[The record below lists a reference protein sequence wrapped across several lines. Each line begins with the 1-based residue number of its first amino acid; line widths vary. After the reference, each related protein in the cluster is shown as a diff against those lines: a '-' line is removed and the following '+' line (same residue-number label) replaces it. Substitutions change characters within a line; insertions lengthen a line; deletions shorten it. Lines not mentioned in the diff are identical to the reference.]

1 MEHGEQTA
9 PKPAEPTPRVRF
21 VALRGREPLTLLRFH
36 PRITVLSGFGDGIGA
51 WLSGAFARGPAG
63 APEGFVE
70 IAGERVALS
79 AVPAAVCE
87 GGECPLIDAATIEHD
102 LQLTANPTA
111 DLGSELEA
119 IDAAIQNARRRQ
131 QMLAERVSVLDDEMA
146 RVETRVADL
155 QATKAP
161 ARRNVLARDRSEDA
175 AQLEQL
181 LENLAVA
188 AELPKAQDPAAE
200 ALARAFDALDHAARR
215 HRNRDEIEEEL
226 RKWELVTRE
235 ARSRLSERRA
245 TAPHIESSDLAE
257 ASRLRE
263 AIREAHDRRPRVLRK
278 RAEDD
283 ITALEGELRALL
295 DRLGARSY
303 EDLMLLG
310 TGLGSA
316 ATDLAIRE
324 ATNVVAA
331 AERRCAELQAELSQ
345 PDLDDL
351 RSERQELVERAVSIL
366 GYDPGRDPARALR
379 EYRVEP
385 QQYTD
390 AQVALARKLRDLGA
404 RVDGTPEQTAQR
416 LIDEWQATRAEHERG
431 FAELQRL
438 DDELSEQERVAR
450 EGRTMRARLTRELEQ
465 RSTEIE
471 DLSFDRRRLA
481 ERLQQAR
488 PLSAGPV
495 GAITPSIVDRAIA
508 TTLRRDGISA
518 ATLPIVIDNPLEIIA
533 PEFRNRA
540 LDAIARS
547 AGTAQ
552 IVIVTDDDA
561 AVQWAH
567 QVGDTVA
574 LAWTADGARGF
585 MAERSAR
592 QASA

>member
-1 MEHGEQTA
+1 MEHGEPAA
-9 PKPAEPTPRVRF
+9 PAPTEPTPRVRF
-21 VALRGREPLTLLRFH
+21 VALRGREPRTLLRFH

-70 IAGERVALS
+70 IAGERLALS
-79 AVPAAVCE
+79 AIPPAIYEA
-87 GGECPLIDAATIEHD
+87 GECPLIDAATIEHD
-102 LQLTANPTA
+102 LQLIANPTA
-111 DLGSELEA
+111 DLGFELEA
-119 IDAAIQNARRRQ
+119 IDAAIQNAQRRK
-131 QMLAERVSVLDDEMA
+131 QMLSERRGALDEEIA
-146 RVETRVADL
+146 RIEARLADL

-181 LENLAVA
+181 LENLAA
-188 AELPKAQDPAAE
+188 ATELPKAQDPAAE

-215 HRNRDEIEEEL
+215 HRNRDEIEEEF
-226 RKWELVTRE
+226 RKWELVTAE
-235 ARSRLSERRA
+235 ARSRLAERRA
-245 TAPHIESSDLAE
+245 TAPRAAPSDLAE
-257 ASRLRE
+257 AARLRE
-263 AIREAHDRRPRVLRK
+263 AIREAHDRRPRMLRK
-278 RAEDD
+278 RADDD

-295 DRLGARSY
+295 GRLGVRSY

-310 TGLGSA
+310 TGLGSGD
-316 ATDLAIRE
+316 TDLAIRE

-351 RSERQELVERAVSIL
+351 RSERQDLVERAASIL
-366 GYDPGRDPARALR
+366 GHDPGRKPADTLR

-385 QQYTD
+385 QQYAD
-390 AQVALARKLRDLGA
+390 AHVALARKLRDLGA
-404 RVDGTPEQTAQR
+404 RVEGTPEQTAQR
-416 LIDEWQATRAEHERG
+416 LIDDWQATRAEHERG

-438 DDELSEQERVAR
+438 DDELADQERVAR

-488 PLSAGPV
+488 PLSSGPI

-508 TTLRRDGISA
+508 TTLRRDAVGD
-518 ATLPIVIDNPLEIIA
+518 ATLPIVIDNPLEIFA

-540 LDAIARS
+540 LDALARS

-552 IVIVTDDDA
+552 IVIITDDDA
-561 AVQWAH
+561 AVEWAH
-567 QVGDTVA
+567 HVGDAVA

>member
-1 MEHGEQTA
+1 MEHGDLA
-9 PKPAEPTPRVRF
+9 PPTTTEPTPRVRF

-36 PRITVLSGFGDGIGA
+36 PRITVLSGFGEGIGA
-51 WLSGAFARGPAG
+51 WLAGAFARGPAG
-63 APEGFVE
+63 APDGFAE
-70 IAGERVALS
+70 TSGERVVLS
-79 AVPAAVCE
+79 ALPPVVY

-102 LQLTANPTA
+102 LQLIANPSA
-111 DLGSELEA
+111 ELGYELEA
-119 IDAAIQNARRRQ
+119 IDAAIQNAQRRKQ
-131 QMLAERVSVLDDEMA
+131 ILAERVTVLDEEVA
-146 RVETRVADL
+146 RIESRLADL

-188 AELPKAQDPAAE
+188 AALPKAQDPAAE

-226 RKWELVTRE
+226 RKWELVTAE
-235 ARSRLSERRA
+235 ARTRLAERRA
-245 TAPHIESSDLAE
+245 TAPRVAPTDLAE

-263 AIREAHDRRPRVLRK
+263 AIREAHDRRPRMLRK
-278 RAEDD
+278 RADD
-283 ITALEGELRALL
+283 DVGALETELRDLL
-295 DRLGARSY
+295 ERLGARSY

-316 ATDLAIRE
+316 DTDLAIRE

-331 AERRCAELQAELSQ
+331 AERRCAELRAELTQ

-351 RSERQELVERAVSIL
+351 RSERHELIERAAAIL
-366 GYDPGRDPARALR
+366 GRDPGRRPADALR
-379 EYRVEP
+379 EFRVEP
-385 QQYTD
+385 SEYSD

-404 RVDGTPEQTAQR
+404 RVEGTPEETAQR

-438 DDELSEQERVAR
+438 DDELGEQERAAR
-450 EGRTMRARLTRELEQ
+450 EGRTLRARLTRELER

-481 ERLQQAR
+481 ERLHQAR
-488 PLSAGPV
+488 PLSGGPI
-495 GAITPSIVDRAIA
+495 GITPAVVDRAIA
-508 TTLRRDGISA
+508 TTLRRDAVGDA
-518 ATLPIVIDNPLEIIA
+518 ALPVVIDNPLEVIPA
-533 PEFRNRA
+533 ELRSRA

-547 AGTAQ
+547 AGAAQ
-552 IVIVTDDDA
+552 IVIITEDEV

-567 QVGDTVA
+567 SVGDVA
-574 LAWTADGARGF
+574 AFAWTADDARGF

-592 QASA
+592 KASA